1 MATVLIVDDSPT
13 LMDAHKRM
21 LENHHHTVITASDG
35 EEGINIAL
43 AQNPDLILMDVVMP
57 RMNGFQATRKLSRD
71 PQTRHIP
78 IIMVTSKDQET
89 DILWGKRQGA
99 KDYLIKPIAEPT
111 LISTVQ
117 RLLSEIALDRAALPV

>member
-1 MATVLIVDDSPT
+1 MAIVLIVDDSPT

-35 EEGINIAL
+35 EEGINVAIS
-43 AQNPDLILMDVVMP
+43 QRPDLILMDVVMP

-71 PQTRHIP
+71 PQTSHIP

-99 KDYLIKPIAEPT
+99 KDYLIKPIAEPA
-111 LISTVQ
+111 LISTVK
-117 RLLSEIALDRAALPV
+117 RLLGEAALVS

>member
-1 MATVLIVDDSPT
+1 MATVLIVEDSPT

-21 LENHHHTVITASDG
+21 LENHHHTVITACDG
-35 EEGINIAL
+35 EEGINVAIS
-43 AQNPDLILMDVVMP
+43 QRPDLILMDVVMP
-57 RMNGFQATRKLSRD
+57 RMNGFQATRKLTRD

-99 KDYLIKPIAEPT
+99 KDYLVKPIAEPA
-111 LISTVQ
+111 LISTVK
-117 RLLSEIALDRAALPV
+117 RLLGEAALANA